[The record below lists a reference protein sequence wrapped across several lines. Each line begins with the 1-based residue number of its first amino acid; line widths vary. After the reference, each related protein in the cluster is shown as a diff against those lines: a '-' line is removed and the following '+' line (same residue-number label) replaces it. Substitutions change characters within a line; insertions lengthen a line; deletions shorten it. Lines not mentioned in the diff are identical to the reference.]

1 MDKNEKTQVTL
12 TDEGALYTDVCG
24 IIDGAR
30 GRLATYIN
38 AEICMTNWYVGKRIK
53 EDVLD
58 NQRASYGKQ
67 VVKNL
72 AVKLTAK
79 YGNGWGYEKLKQCI
93 RCSDLFSKDEIGYA
107 VRTQLSWTQ
116 LRSLMG
122 LKDALERQFYMQM
135 CALEHWDTRT
145 LDAKIDQQLYQ
156 RTAISQ
162 KPEELIRLEL
172 EQTKETQQLNP
183 DMVFRST
190 YFLDMLGLPDTFSEQ
205 ELETAIVSQI
215 EDFLREFGADFT
227 FVARQKRITVD
238 AVDYHLDL
246 LFFHRELRRLI
257 AIDLK
262 IGKFKPEYEGQMLL
276 YLRYLN
282 QNERKAWEESPIGLI
297 LCSEGNT
304 EHIQY
309 LMLDEKS
316 PVKVAQYYTQLPDKA
331 VLAEKLKK
339 AVAIA
344 EEHYRERKN

>member
-1 MDKNEKTQVTL
+1 MDKNEKTQVSL

-93 RCSDLFSKDEIGYA
+93 RWSDLFSKDEIGYA

-183 DMVFRST
+183 DMIFRST

-309 LMLDEKS
+309 LMLDESS

>member
-1 MDKNEKTQVTL
+1 MDKNEKTQVSL

-205 ELETAIVSQI
+205 ELEIAIVSQI

-304 EHIQY
+304 
-309 LMLDEKS
+309 
-316 PVKVAQYYTQLPDKA
+316 
-331 VLAEKLKK
+331 
-339 AVAIA
+339 
-344 EEHYRERKN
+344 